1 MKNYVIENNV
11 EDDVISQLSFVIMLL
26 MDLREIRIRVKKSL
40 DKK

>member
-1 MKNYVIENNV
+1 MKNYVIENDI
-11 EDDVISQLSFVIMLL
+11 EDDVISLLSFVIMLL